1 MENQKELKITRP
13 LMLSAFAAA
22 LAGLLFGF
30 DTAVIAGVV
39 PALEKIYA
47 LNPWGKGF
55 TVSIAL
61 LGTMLGAL
69 SASLPADKIGR
80 RDSLKI
86 TGVLF
91 FVSAVGCALAWGW
104 HSMLVFRFVGGVGI
118 GVASV
123 IAPMY
128 IAEIAPAKY
137 RGVFVATFQGNI
149 VGGIL
154 LAYLSNYIVS
164 CFGLD
169 ADTLDWRVKLGVEA
183 LPAALFLIML
193 FFVPRSAY
201 WLEKVGRR
209 QEARAVLEKIAPE
222 SVDETIAEIDASLE
236 NARRLGNPPLLCK
249 AFAFPLFLAF
259 TISFFNQFSGINA
272 VLYYINDIFSGTG
285 LDENLSAVIVGAA
298 NFSFTI
304 LAMFLIDKLGRKTLL
319 LIGACGTSLMLLAA
333 ALILK
338 TGLWQG
344 AMVYVLSTY
353 IAFFAISQGAV
364 IWVYIS
370 EIFPIAARAKGVS
383 FGASAHWIF
392 CFIIAL
398 IFPYMLGLD
407 GKDFGLESVKLNGS
421 FPFFLFFF
429 MTVLQLVVV
438 AAAYPETKGVP
449 LELVQQKMRFFKR

>member
-1 MENQKELKITRP
+1 MENQNELKITRP

-30 DTAVIAGVV
+30 DTAVIAGVI
-39 PALEKIYA
+39 PSLEKVYA
-47 LNPWGKGF
+47 LDEWGKGF

-69 SASLPADKIGR
+69 CASLPADKLGR

-86 TGVLF
+86 TGALF

-104 HSMLVFRFVGGVGI
+104 HSMLFFRFVGGVGI

-164 CFGLD
+164 LFGFD
-169 ADTLDWRVKLGVEA
+169 ANSLDWRVKLGVEA
-183 LPAALFLIML
+183 LPAALFLTML

-201 WLEKVGRR
+201 WLVKVGRR
-209 QEARAVLEKIAPE
+209 NEARAVLEKIAPGAE
-222 SVDETIAEIDASLE
+222 GETIAEIDASLE
-236 NARRLGNPPLLCK
+236 SARRLGNPPLLCR

-304 LAMFLIDKLGRKTLL
+304 LAMFLIDKIGRKTLL

-333 ALILK
+333 AAILK
-338 TGLWQG
+338 TGQMQG
-344 AMVYVLSTY
+344 AMVYVLSVY
-353 IAFFAISQGAV
+353 IAFFAMSQGAV

-398 IFPYMLGLD
+398 VFPYMLKLD
-407 GKDFGLESVKLNGS
+407 GADFGFESVKLNGS

-429 MTVLQLVVV
+429 MTIVQLAVV
-438 AAAYPETKGVP
+438 AVFYPETKGVP
-449 LELVQQKMRFFKR
+449 LERLREKMKFFR